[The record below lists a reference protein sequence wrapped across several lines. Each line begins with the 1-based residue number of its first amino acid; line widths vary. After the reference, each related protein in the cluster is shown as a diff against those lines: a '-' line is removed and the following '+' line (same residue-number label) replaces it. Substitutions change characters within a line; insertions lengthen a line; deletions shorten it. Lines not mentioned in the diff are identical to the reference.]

1 MKKFRNCL
9 REHAQRIIAFEKKT
23 MLLLTNKELKSHEDG
38 KVCYICG
45 KDLIKI
51 L

>member
-1 MKKFRNCL
+1 MRKFRNYL
-9 REHAQRIIAFEKKT
+9 REHAQRIVAFEKKK

-45 KDLIKI
+45 RYLIKI